1 METKFEKELRL
12 LKGYAVAS
20 TLLFAVFAFAAFAY
34 SSRKQK
40 FEEIDVER
48 INVVEKDGKLKM
60 VISNRERQPDPITAG
75 KILPRDG
82 KSPGMIFY
90 NDQGDECGGL
100 IFSGQKKEGGYGAFS
115 GLMLDQYQQDQI
127 LGLSYADDNGRRR
140 AGLIVWDRPNIPN
153 PEYNERLA
161 AAAKMPAGPEREA
174 TMKTLRAPAR
184 MFVGRGRNG
193 SPTVELYDSEE
204 KPRVRIFIDAAGNP
218 KLEFRDSSGK
228 VIQTLPDS
236 SRSKE

>member
-1 METKFEKELRL
+1 METKLEKEMRL
-12 LKGYAVAS
+12 FKAYAVVS
-20 TLLFAVFAFAAFAY
+20 TLLFVVFVFAAFTY
-34 SSRKQK
+34 SNRKQK

-48 INVVEKDGKLKM
+48 INVVEKNGMLKM
-60 VISNRERQPDPITAG
+60 VISNRERQPEPITAG
-75 KILPRDG
+75 KVSPRDG
-82 KSPGMIFY
+82 KSPGLIFY

-100 IFSGQKKEGGYGAFS
+100 IFSGQKKDNRYGAFS

-127 LGLSYADDNGRRR
+127 LGLSYADDNGSRR
-140 AGLIVWDRPNIPN
+140 AGLIVWDRPNIPM

-161 AAAKMPAGPEREA
+161 DAAKMPAGPEKEA

-193 SPTVELYDSEE
+193 SPTVELYDSDE
-204 KPRVRIFIDAAGNP
+204 KPRVRIFLDGAGNP

-236 SRSKE
+236 PGLKE